1 MVQKSYPGLLAER
14 VVSQAESPHF
24 MSEPIEYVFKPSER
38 PSLPGSPYNPEHPGA
53 RRAGYF
59 AIGCLL
65 GITQG
70 LGNALVVVN
79 LNFAQGTLGLF
90 SDEAN
95 WLSAAYFMVYV
106 SVNLLLVKYRQ
117 QFGLQRFIRGTLVA
131 YALINLL
138 HLFVESFWM
147 AVAVRAISAV
157 SAAGLT
163 TLAINY
169 LLQSMLPPK
178 KLHGIMIGISIP
190 QLAVPLARVLSPG
203 LLNTG
208 DWHML
213 YWFEFALALASL
225 TAVMLL
231 PLPRSDRVK
240 VFEPLDFLTFALLA
254 PGLALVVAVVSEGRI
269 EWWME
274 RAWMGWSLA
283 AGIALV
289 TAGMLVEH
297 RRANPLINTRWLTR
311 REMMRVILVAATI
324 RILLSEQA
332 FGSVGLLTL
341 FGMLNDQMIT
351 LNLIILSASIAGI
364 AVSVLTFRPD
374 NPASAVRLAVLLIAV
389 GAFLDAGATNL
400 TRPENFYF
408 SQALIG
414 FASLLF
420 LGRAMVIGMAQV
432 LLAGGQHFVTFVV
445 LFNISQSVGGQIGT
459 ALLGTFQIIRE
470 RFHSNELVQSIDLAN
485 PVIAARI
492 HAAGMARFA
501 QTVTR
506 EANILAYNDVFLL
519 VGVLA
524 VLTLLW
530 GYAIRWSVRRNNE
543 LSPIVALQQKVMQAQ
558 AAQAALAAQASHES
572 NVGNR

>member
-400 TRPENFYF
+400 TRPENFYC

-492 HAAGMARFA
+492 HAAGVARFA